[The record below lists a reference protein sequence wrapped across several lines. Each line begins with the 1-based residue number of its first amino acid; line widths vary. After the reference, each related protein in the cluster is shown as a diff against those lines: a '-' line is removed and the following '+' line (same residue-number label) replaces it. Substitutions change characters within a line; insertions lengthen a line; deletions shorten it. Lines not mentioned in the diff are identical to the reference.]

1 MRLCMKTRFGFDQFH
16 VMIIY
21 PASFFYRVMN
31 AQLLEC
37 LEFHSIACSLNRFL
51 CPTPKST
58 P

>member
-1 MRLCMKTRFGFDQFH
+1 MKTRFDFDQFH
-16 VMIIY
+16 VMIIIQ
-21 PASFFYRVMN
+21 PPFSIGRFIMN

-37 LEFHSIACSLNRFL
+37 LEFHSIAYSLDRFL